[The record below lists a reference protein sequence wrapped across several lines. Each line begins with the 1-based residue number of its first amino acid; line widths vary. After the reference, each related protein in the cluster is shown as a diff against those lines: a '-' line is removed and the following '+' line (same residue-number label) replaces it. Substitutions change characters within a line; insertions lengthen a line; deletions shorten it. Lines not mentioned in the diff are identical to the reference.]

1 MQSRFLSI
9 PAMLVAAALASALAT
24 GPARANALGDAWRC
38 TKGAAGSAISIS
50 EELAKKAEDV
60 AAITGSAAYCTAA
73 AGNPTPYAVTTAALA
88 SLRAAKPSLFSTG
101 KGSCLKGV
109 QNLVARPFGEGVHM
123 IIPGSPQI
131 PLGVIKTELAKIL
144 ASEGGQDY
152 IWQAMS
158 SGPAQLITS
167 QVECACTSIDA
178 AIDLADYREIA
189 SAIKAASKSCA
200 AVLDDVNGALK
211 DVLGI
216 DVADDLQEAWHDAKG
231 FWLKIKHTV
240 APDMM
245 GPEEAY
251 AKFFAPY
258 VTSRAERAAIDSGW
272 VAWKGED
279 GGGNAADIW
288 GRCADYYNN
297 YSLTTEVKNLF
308 GGKSVGQQFC
318 DPLRDARFYPTVA
331 ARAKHLK
338 NLIDLRGKVMTGMYA
353 RFDKDPWIK
362 NKILVR
368 MPREPAGVTMPGE
381 MPKPESFAYP
391 NKAVARVYLMDSYIG
406 TATDGDKPWNWHATG
421 AYKAAYDAVK
431 AGADPDKALD
441 LAYAAIGVHFQERV
455 RARWDD
461 HKEWVSAYWL
471 GVLIPPAGK
480 SNPFGVDTTGG
491 PYNCPN
497 AEPAKGA
504 CVKAVHAAFDK
515 SCHKQI
521 ADAVTGSRPPGS
533 SKPAAGQPPEMAFL
547 NGLKPFADCQDAIK
561 AATAPYSDMAGEA
574 EKLIGNP
581 NSLGFKKAAHDLC
594 ALPPEFYKVVNAPQR
609 DRTQAAAA
617 GAQTPVH
624 VTFEPTC
631 RSWVEEARSK
641 CGKEPSCPPGGQQK
655 PGDLC
660 TQKASWQLCM
670 GDVKKLSDDCAA
682 QGRCLIDLMARHDR
696 CVTESMKTAKT
707 AASLDATAKDCFD
720 NAVRTVKLITN
731 KESAQD
737 AWDKMKAKA
746 ANAPPHAPGAVQS
759 HQPHLDEK
767 VKELQTAPSA
777 KPPAPGPAQRR

>member
-1 MQSRFLSI
+1 MHQGIRLI
-9 PAMLVAAALASALAT
+9 TAALGGAVALTFMTAT
-24 GPARANALGDAWRC
+24 NDAHANSLGDAWKC
-38 TKGAAGSAISIS
+38 VKGTAGSAITIS
-50 EELAKKAEDV
+50 AELAMKAEDV

-88 SLRAAKPSLFSTG
+88 SLRAAKPSLFAGG

-109 QNLVARPFGEGVHM
+109 QSIVARPFGEGVHM
-123 IIPGSPQI
+123 IIPSSPQV
-131 PLGVIKTELAKIL
+131 PLGLIKTELGKIL
-144 ASEGGQDY
+144 ASEGGQGY

-158 SGPAQLITS
+158 NGPAQLITS

-200 AVLDDVNGALK
+200 AALDDINGALK

-216 DVADDLQEAWHDAKG
+216 DIADDLQETWHEAKG
-231 FWLKIKHTV
+231 LWLKIKHTV

-245 GPEEAY
+245 GPDAAY
-251 AKFFAPY
+251 AQFFAPY
-258 VTSRAERAAIDSGW
+258 VASRAERAVTDPNW
-272 VAWKGED
+272 VAWKGE
-279 GGGNAADIW
+279 GGDAADIW

-297 YSLTTEVKNLF
+297 YSLTTEAKNLL
-308 GGKSVGQQFC
+308 GGKSVGQQIC
-318 DPLRDARFYPTVA
+318 DPLRDARFYPTVT

-338 NLIDLRGKVMTGMYA
+338 NLVDLRANVMKGMFT
-353 RFDKDPWIK
+353 RFDKDPWVN

-368 MPREPAGVTMPGE
+368 MPREPAGVTLPGQ

-391 NKAVARVYLMDSYIG
+391 NKAVARVYLLDSYVG
-406 TATDGDKPWNWHATG
+406 TAKDGDKPWNWTGTG
-421 AYKAAYDAVK
+421 AYKVAYDAVK
-431 AGADPDKALD
+431 AGADPEKALD
-441 LAYAAIGVHFQERV
+441 LAYAAIGVQFQERV
-455 RARWDD
+455 RARWDE
-461 HKEWVSAYWL
+461 HKDWVSAYWL
-471 GVLIPPAGK
+471 SVLIPPAGK

-497 AEPAKGA
+497 AEPAKAA
-504 CVKAVHAAFDK
+504 CVKAVNAAFDK

-521 ADAVTGSRPPGS
+521 ADAVTGSRQPGA

-547 NGLKPFADCQDAIK
+547 NGLKPFADCQDAIN
-561 AATAPYSDMAGEA
+561 AATAPYSGMAAEA

-581 NSLGFKKAAHDLC
+581 NTLGFKKAAHDIC
-594 ALPPEFYKVVNAPQR
+594 ALPPEFYKIVNPPQ
-609 DRTQAAAA
+609 RTQAAAP

-631 RSWVEEARSK
+631 RNWVEEARSK
-641 CGKEPSCPPGGQQK
+641 CGKEPSCPPAGPQK
-655 PGDLC
+655 PGDQC
-660 TQKASWQLCM
+660 ATQKAGWQLCM

-696 CVTESMKTAKT
+696 CVTDSMKTAKT

-731 KESAQD
+731 KESAQES
-737 AWDKMKAKA
+737 WNKMKAKA
-746 ANAPPHAPGAVQS
+746 AQAPPHAPGVTPNS
-759 HQPHLDEK
+759 QPHIDEK
-767 VKELQTAPSA
+767 AKNLQVAPSP
-777 KPPAPGPAQRR
+777 KPSPSPGPGQQR